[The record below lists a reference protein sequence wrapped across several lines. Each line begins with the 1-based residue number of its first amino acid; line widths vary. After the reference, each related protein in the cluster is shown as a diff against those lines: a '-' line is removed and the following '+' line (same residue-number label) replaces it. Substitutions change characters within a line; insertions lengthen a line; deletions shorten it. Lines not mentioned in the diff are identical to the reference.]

1 MKILMVN
8 PYFWPTVTG
17 SGTVTRQLGH
27 ELAERGHDV
36 SILTIDHDGRARED
50 QIDGLAVYRVPSTSV
65 RLGKLA
71 FHYSLPFTTRRG
83 VQRNIDRII
92 EQVGPDVV
100 HLHGQFWDLC
110 YWAGA
115 SARSRDIPVVMTVH
129 TVVTNDN
136 PFYNKLAGAG
146 DRLMVR
152 PLARRLTDVWTGY
165 DRRVTDYITHRYGIP
180 NAIFV
185 PNPVESSMFAGQG
198 DAHRVRTQIGLENE
212 PIILSL
218 GHVIPLR
225 SRVPLVRA
233 LPRILEH
240 IPDARVVVIGE
251 VFDREFLHVA
261 EHLNVRDRVVP
272 VGRVPH
278 EDVPDWLA
286 AATVEAHVLHG
297 AEGLGLDVSALESMS
312 FGVPTVLRV
321 SSDALPGTNLRD
333 YPGLAILRS
342 GDDDE
347 LAHTVIDLIH
357 DPFARAGAICA
368 GRAMCGDMF
377 SGEVVVNKY
386 LDIYRSA
393 TTVTETTGASEPQ
406 LALDG

>member
-1 MKILMVN
+1 MVN

-17 SGTVTRQLGH
+17 SGTVTRQLSH
-27 ELAERGHDV
+27 ELTDRGHTV

-50 QIDGLAVYRVPSTSV
+50 HIDGVAVYRLPSTSV

-92 EQVGPDVV
+92 EMVDPDVV

-110 YWAGA
+110 YWAGT
-115 SARSRDIPVVMTVH
+115 SARSRGIPVVMTVH

-136 PFYNKLAGAG
+136 SFYDKLARAG

-165 DRRVTDYITHRYGIP
+165 DRRVTDYIRFRYGIDDP
-180 NAIFV
+180 IFV
-185 PNPVESSMFAGQG
+185 PNPVESSMFTGKG
-198 DAHRVRTQIGLENE
+198 DGYRVRNQIGLGNE

-233 LPRILEH
+233 LPAILEH
-240 IPDARVVVIGE
+240 VPDARVVVVGE

-261 EHLNVRDRVVP
+261 ERLNVRDRVVP

-278 EDVPDWLA
+278 DDVPDWLA

-297 AEGLGLDVSALESMS
+297 DQGLGLDVSALESMS
-312 FGVPTVLRV
+312 FGVPTVLAV
-321 SSDALPGTNLRD
+321 SSDALPGTDLRN
-333 YPGLAILRS
+333 YPGLALLGS
-342 GDDDE
+342 STHGD
-347 LAHTVIDLIH
+347 LARTVVDLIV
-357 DPFARAGAICA
+357 DPASREQAIVA
-368 GRAMCGDMF
+368 GRALCADVF
-377 SGEVVVNKY
+377 SGDVVVDRY
-386 LDIYRSA
+386 LEIYRSA
-393 TTVTETTGASEPQ
+393 APIVESSGASESQ
-406 LALDG
+406 LVPEA